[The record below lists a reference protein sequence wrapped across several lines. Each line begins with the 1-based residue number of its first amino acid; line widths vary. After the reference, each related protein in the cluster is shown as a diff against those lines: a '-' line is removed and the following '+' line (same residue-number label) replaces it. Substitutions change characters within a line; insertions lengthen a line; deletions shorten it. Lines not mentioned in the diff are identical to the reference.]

1 MVGYDGKDISSLV
14 VSLRDRTMVRLNPK
28 SVNLK
33 ATQTNQ
39 KCKKKKTKQ
48 NAKGNPFFE
57 LIGS

>member
-39 KCKKKKTKQ
+39 KCKKKKNKTKR
-48 NAKGNPFFE
+48 KGKPIFRTHW
-57 LIGS
+57 